1 MSEIFI
7 YAPDDEDMVGM
18 GYGAL
23 RASACK
29 FREAKNGTSGIQ
41 ATVPMWEDNTA
52 WTRIVTGA
60 KVRVAVPARVMPAID
75 MDDPDN
81 PLPVT
86 TVEVYRIKALAS
98 DDERTL
104 YRKSDA
110 TGKIRR
116 LKAGRKVVVLKASGD
131 DMYKVSTSA
140 GKGYMYK
147 SALEYEIKDTISGGN
162 TGIESVLE
170 PAQTEFQI
178 FRITT
183 VSRRMTEIVFEADHI
198 FYDLADNLTY
208 YTKGVKTAGATIK
221 GLLNNCK
228 AEHGFDFV
236 TDTADTRSVIDY
248 DGISPVRALL
258 DPDTG
263 VAARWDLEL
272 VRNNYD
278 FAMLR
283 GAGANRGATIE
294 YGKNMLSIDI
304 STDAADVITHIV
316 PVGRTKKGKKL
327 YLNTG
332 NQAVVS
338 PKAGDYPVQKWVEI
352 DYSDQGCA
360 VTDEVTAAQVRAE
373 MTRLA
378 NREFSENH
386 VDDPIYDIKVKHLD
400 IGDTADHAEY
410 HGLDRMHLYDIVN
423 IRHPA
428 HGLNVDAEVVEI
440 TYDCLAERVL
450 EIRLSN
456 IVRGGK
462 YRVVPS
468 WQVPTLRGDKL
479 IVGTVPPGR
488 LEPGAVNDDDLAVNS
503 VTARHITA
511 EAIETEKL
519 KAGAVT
525 AEKIAAGAIDTDKL
539 SAGAVTAEKIEAGTI
554 TAQQLKA
561 GLITADSGLI
571 AVGAIQ
577 TAQIADGS
585 ITSAKIVELSADVIK
600 SGTLQT
606 DRLLLVG
613 EGGVV
618 YEINALSSGLSQ
630 TELSDE
636 KYRSYINGTVIVANS
651 ITAAQ
656 IAAGTITANE
666 IAANAITAAKINV
679 ADLFA
684 SEATISAINAM
695 DIRSNTYLQ
704 LYVGDRIDGISV
716 GGRNLWLR
724 TREYDPTKYDG
735 WTSGGAPY
743 TAIDGFGVQ
752 RIAGAWRDV
761 SQNVAVDPG
770 AEYTL
775 SAWIKWED
783 AANTGALYLYHS
795 GGSIAVTS
803 QVGAQDYARV
813 SATYVETGS
822 TSSCRFECS
831 TDAPYLIYGLKL
843 EKGNKATDWSPAPE
857 DPVSELQAESVV
869 EINKNRVKIS
879 TPEFDVDIPTT
890 EGMDVQV
897 NEKGFSAPVIVS
909 PTVAKAK
916 PGGVY
921 TVGAGGDYAC
931 LADAFGDIND
941 CVISD
946 DLWLRMINS
955 ADAGGVL
962 RGVSGAGHV
971 LIAPANLASFTDTAA
986 WTVQNDVAVNLL
998 GSKMGVSLSTSSAGT
1013 WKWAFLEIGYVGP
1026 LGLRGKTLTLS
1037 ADMYANKSA
1046 PGQVMQMVVRLNET
1060 ALSYIDRPNI
1070 SDVTTSATGAKTF
1083 VIPADAGFWD
1093 KLDVVFKL
1101 SDGTSVAADVVS
1113 FYYNIRLEPGSAVSA
1128 EAGGKC
1134 MATIGRMRVE
1144 GCTAQVALQELIFPN
1159 VLEARQSAV
1168 TVSKCTFTGT
1178 QGFYIYGGSGYMDH
1192 CYGSCSDSAVYAG
1205 GGGAISIYGS
1215 APSGWKGGLLETSEM
1230 DAGDP
1235 PTGGTPDPEVS
1246 KTITAKATST
1256 GTYDGVNGWWSSDA
1270 ALRQGYVSANGRL
1283 RGGAWFDLSALPG
1296 GATITKL
1303 TLRLRR
1309 VEGYGKGSAV
1319 DVRIYGTTAD
1329 AKSGDPAASGKISSS
1344 YVSGSM
1350 EPGKTRTFDV
1360 TSLKAYT
1367 GFVLYAADTAVLSGK
1382 SYSTNYARFTGT
1394 GGGDDTIP
1402 MLTATYTA

>member
-1 MSEIFI
+1 MNNEFSAAMKSGFRQLCLRGRAVMGTGMEAELTGADIVSVRISEGSDTGIMPGNVLSAGCTIVLDDSRGQWQSGGEKRGAAPLEGAVFSLELGVFADGNWIYSPMGTFI
-7 YAPDDEDMVGM
+7 CHDAASDENGAVMTLTCYDSIATKTDADFVDELVYPKSLREVWDNIIAQTGYEWDGPLPNGDIIIDAPPTWGDISVRTAM
-18 GYGAL
+18 GYAAQAAGCFV
-23 RASACK
+23 RIG
-29 FREAKNGTSGIQ
+29 RSGEI
-41 ATVPMWEDNTA
+41 E
-52 WTRIVTGA
+52 
-60 KVRVAVPARVMPAID
+60 AVPLIRNDAPLAITPGEYLARSRR
-75 MDDPDN
+75 DN
-81 PLPVT
+81 YFGPVN
-86 TVEVYRIKALAS
+86 RFK
-98 DDERTL
+98 
-104 YRKSDA
+104 
-110 TGKIRR
+110 
-116 LKAGRKVVVLKASGD
+116 
-131 DMYKVSTSA
+131 
-140 GKGYMYK
+140 
-147 SALEYEIKDTISGGN
+147 
-162 TGIESVLE
+162 
-170 PAQTEFQI
+170 
-178 FRITT
+178 ITT
-183 VSRRMTEIVFEADHI
+183 VNHREDGDSEPEEIVVAPEASVDSCMIEISANPLFITGAAHTRQ
-198 FYDLADNLTY
+198 LAEAMGEALAGLTY
-208 YTKGVKTAGATIK
+208 QECRFTWRGDPQLMPGTLIRVTGLDGDVTDCMLSRQTLEFEGGFSAECVCGAPDARGRISAAVSGGVDADRIIGLVPGRNIAADSITARKIAAGAVTADKIVAGSITADKITAGA
-221 GLLNNCK
+221 
-228 AEHGFDFV
+228 
-236 TDTADTRSVIDY
+236 
-248 DGISPVRALL
+248 
-258 DPDTG
+258 
-263 VAARWDLEL
+263 
-272 VRNNYD
+272 
-278 FAMLR
+278 
-283 GAGANRGATIE
+283 
-294 YGKNMLSIDI
+294 
-304 STDAADVITHIV
+304 IV
-316 PVGRTKKGKKL
+316 
-327 YLNTG
+327 
-332 NQAVVS
+332 
-338 PKAGDYPVQKWVEI
+338 
-352 DYSDQGCA
+352 
-360 VTDEVTAAQVRAE
+360 
-373 MTRLA
+373 
-378 NREFSENH
+378 
-386 VDDPIYDIKVKHLD
+386 
-400 IGDTADHAEY
+400 
-410 HGLDRMHLYDIVN
+410 
-423 IRHPA
+423 
-428 HGLNVDAEVVEI
+428 
-440 TYDCLAERVL
+440 
-450 EIRLSN
+450 
-456 IVRGGK
+456 
-462 YRVVPS
+462 
-468 WQVPTLRGDKL
+468 
-479 IVGTVPPGR
+479 
-488 LEPGAVNDDDLAVNS
+488 
-503 VTARHITA
+503 
-511 EAIETEKL
+511 TEKL
-519 KAGAVT
+519 AAGSVT

-752 RIAGAWRDV
+752 RIAGAWKDV

-783 AANTGALYLYHS
+783 AANTGTLYLYHS

-822 TSSCRFECS
+822 SSSCRFECG

-897 NEKGFSAPVIVS
+897 NEKGFSAPVISS
-909 PTVAKAK
+909 PTVAKAR

-941 CVISD
+941 CAISED
-946 DLWLRMINS
+946 VWLRMLDG
-955 ADAGGVL
+955 ADAGGLL
-962 RGVSGAGHV
+962 RGVSGAGQV
-971 LIAPANLASFTDTAA
+971 MIAPANLANFSDTAA
-986 WTVQNDVAVNLL
+986 WTTQNNVNVNVL
-998 GSKMGVSLSTSSAGT
+998 GSALGVSISASTTGA
-1013 WKWAFLEIGYVGP
+1013 WKWAYLHVGRVGP

-1037 ADMYANKSA
+1037 ADMYSNQNAA
-1046 PGQVMQMVVRLNET
+1046 GLVMQMIVRLNDT
-1060 ALSYIDRPNI
+1060 AIRYVTRPNVADLTAPATAVASFTI
-1070 SDVTTSATGAKTF
+1070 SEE
-1083 VIPADAGFWD
+1083 AGFWD
-1093 KLDVVFKL
+1093 ELNIVFQL
-1101 SDGTSVAADVVS
+1101 NQGTSVPVGAAA
-1113 FYYNIRLEPGSAVSA
+1113 FYYNIRMEPGNAVSDA
-1128 EAGGKC
+1128 AAGKC
-1134 MATIGRMRVE
+1134 TATIGDLRIE
-1144 GCTAQVALQELIFPN
+1144 GCAAQVNISEIIFPRA
-1159 VLEARQSAV
+1159 LEARQSAAALNR
-1168 TVSKCTFTGT
+1168 CTFKGAD
-1178 QGFYIYGGSGYMDH
+1178 GFRLFGGHGYMEN
-1192 CYGSCSDSAVYAG
+1192 CYGSCSATAVYAG
-1205 GGGAISIYGS
+1205 GGGAVQITGS
-1215 APSGWKGGLLETSEM
+1215 APSGTKAGLLETSGM

-1235 PTGGTPDPEVS
+1235 PSGGTPDPEVS
-1246 KTITAKATST
+1246 KTITAKAKSS

-1270 ALRQGYVSANGRL
+1270 ALRQGYVSGNGRL
-1283 RGGAWFDLSALPG
+1283 RGGVWFDLSALPS

-1319 DVRIYGTTAD
+1319 DVRIYGTTAS

-1350 EPGKTRTFDV
+1350 EPGKTKTFDV
-1360 TSLKAYT
+1360 TALKAYT

-1402 MLTATYTA
+1402 LLTVTYTG